1 MLQRRKRSLEW
12 PQLLEKI
19 IRVIHH
25 HHERYNGQG
34 YPDGLEGENIPLGA
48 RILAVADSFDA
59 LTSSRP
65 HRPAKLPYNGLFSPQ
80 FSSEAS
86 HFH

>member
-1 MLQRRKRSLEW
+1 MLQRRKRSLEL

-19 IRVIHH
+19 IRVILH

-48 RILAVADSFDA
+48 RILAVADSF
-59 LTSSRP
+59 
-65 HRPAKLPYNGLFSPQ
+65 
-80 FSSEAS
+80 
-86 HFH
+86 